1 MEGTLVLLVEG
12 EEEAVPN
19 LELGKKKYF
28 LFFFFF
34 FSSFFPFM
42 DRKKSIHPIGVC
54 NAQFDVVEQRKGSVT
69 AYTHTHTSQSII
81 NKRMKTAT
89 HRIVQ
94 FPLCAFIL

>member
-1 MEGTLVLLVEG
+1 MVETHVLLVEG
-12 EEEAVPN
+12 EEGAVPK

-34 FSSFFPFM
+34 SFSPFM
-42 DRKKSIHPIGVC
+42 DRKKSIHPLGVC

-69 AYTHTHTSQSII
+69 AYTHTHTHTSQSII